1 MQYGKILSE
10 EGFVFAKE
18 RRTYR
23 TTIVICCT
31 FCGHARPELSQ
42 CVCDFAVDTRGSKGL
57 EETLI
62 LSTWAV
68 FDMLLSISTSKQV

>member
-1 MQYGKILSE
+1 MRYGKILRE
-10 EGFVFAKE
+10 EGSVFAKE

-23 TTIVICCT
+23 TSIVICCI
-31 FCGHARPELSQ
+31 FCGHVRSEQSR
-42 CVCDFAVDTRGSKGL
+42 CVCDFAVDTRGGEGL

-62 LSTWAV
+62 LSTWTV